1 MNPAPTRIA
10 ALIGLSLCSLSLQAQ
25 QASTRVNQ
33 DTHEVS
39 FIVSPF
45 DVPPMDH
52 HAMMNHA
59 SMQMGHDEGVRT
71 LYQFVWP
78 VDGYAKGFRV
88 EVRDAKGKVLPTTL
102 LHHVTGVT
110 LDRRQ

>member
-1 MNPAPTRIA
+1 MNTLPARFA
-10 ALIGLSLCSLSLQAQ
+10 ALVFLSMCPLSLGAQ
-25 QASTRVNQ
+25 TTSTRVNK

-39 FIVSPF
+39 LIVSPF

-71 LYQFVWP
+71 LYQFEWP

-88 EVRDAKGKVLPTTL
+88 EVRDSKGKVLPTTFFI
-102 LHHVTGVT
+102 TS
-110 LDRRQ
+110 QA

>member
-1 MNPAPTRIA
+1 MHRGTAGLA
-10 ALIGLSLCSLSLQAQ
+10 AVVCVLSSSPDLSAQ
-25 QASTRVNQ
+25 QASTRVNT

-71 LYQFVWP
+71 LYQFEWP
-78 VDGYAKGFRV
+78 VDGYAKGEGYV
-88 EVRDAKGKVLPTTL
+88 VL
-102 LHHVTGVT
+102 H
-110 LDRRQ
+110 